1 MKTVQMTLDESLVS
15 DVDRAVKRL
24 GTTRSAFARTALR
37 RALEELGTKEL
48 ELKHRA
54 GYRGLPVGEQEF
66 SVWEDE
72 QAWGEW

>member
-1 MKTVQMTLDESLVS
+1 MPASTNIVIDDRLMVI
-15 DVDRAVKRL
+15 VD
-24 GTTRSAFARTALR
+24 TTGSAFARTALR